1 MGDISNGN
9 GVHHVRNG
17 NGVAHNANNNGHRKS
32 CWYEE
37 EIEQDLIWCFA
48 LNSILHTGASQY
60 QDIALLDT
68 KPFGKA
74 LVIDGKLQS
83 AEIDEFIYHE
93 SLVHPPLL
101 QHSNPKTIFI
111 MGGGEGSTAREIL
124 RHKNVDKV
132 VMCDIDEEVVEF
144 CKSHLLANK
153 EAFSDLRLQLI
164 INDARA
170 ELESRQDGFDVII
183 GDLADPIEGGPCYQ
197 LYTKSFYESIVKT
210 RLNEGGIFVT
220 QAGPAGIFSH
230 TEVFSCIY
238 NTLRQVFKYVVPYS
252 AHIPSYADTWGWVMA
267 SDTPFM
273 ADAEELDMRI
283 KQRMTGE
290 NRYLDGKTFTSASI
304 LSKAVRKSLA
314 KETQVYTEGTA
325 RVSVSDQDQLMEH
338 TLKMGSILIEVGKR
352 SQRNRFSKHNSIC
365 WALPHDLTIKVFAM
379 LDAQSLCSAAATCTL
394 FNKCAMNPLCYADI
408 DLTTVVPRVNN
419 TVVATM
425 VQRAGKRLRSL
436 KLGVLPSLT
445 TLSGH
450 SSPMVYGISSSV
462 HAGFSR
468 ENKRSSQY
476 SYVLSRSCLMS
487 LSMDGGASGALLK
500 KLHLYNIDK
509 MDNTALRVALSACKA
524 LMDFEIVGF
533 VTELKQTLESVS
545 RNCPN
550 LERLFF
556 EAFKT
561 GRDDS
566 LKSPTCVD
574 FVNGCPRLTSLA
586 LRGFNL
592 QDYKVRILVKGFREL
607 KFIDLSTSYLINGT
621 FLRNLDSGTSGH
633 QLEVLILRDCVHLK
647 EVEVGRLLT
656 AVLSGDFRFLKHL
669 DISNKEGL
677 ASDHDWY
684 DRCYSPSIP
693 VKRVMEERPGLCV
706 IADFPPEG
714 SFMDTEQSES
724 EVNSDAN
731 LDLEITGATSDSSLC
746 ILSSESSYNSD
757 QGNYLYASSDEADFF
772 GP

>member
-9 GVHHVRNG
+9 GNGNGIGNGNGNGNGVHHGSNG
-17 NGVAHNANNNGHRKS
+17 NGVAHSANNNGHRKS

-37 EIEQDLIWCFA
+37 EIEQDLRWCFA

-124 RHKNVDKV
+124 RHKNVGKV
-132 VMCDIDEEVVEF
+132 IMCDIDEEVVEF
-144 CKSHLLANK
+144 CKSHLVANK
-153 EAFSDLRLQLI
+153 EAFSDLRLELI

-267 SDTPFM
+267 SDTPFT
-273 ADAEELDMRI
+273 ADAEELDIRM

-290 NRYLDGKTFTSASI
+290 NKYLDGKTFTSASI
-304 LSKAVRKSLA
+304 LSKAVRNSLA

-325 RVSVSDQDQLMEH
+325 RVSESDQDQLIEN
-338 TLKMGSILIEVGKR
+338 TLNMGSILLEVGKR
-352 SQRNRFSKHNSIC
+352 AQRYRFSKHNSVC
-365 WALPHDLTIKVFAM
+365 WALSHDLTIKVFAM
-379 LDAQSLCSAAATCTL
+379 LDTKSLCSAAATCWM

-419 TVVATM
+419 AVVATM
-425 VQRAGKRLRSL
+425 IHRAGKRLRSL
-436 KLGVLPSLT
+436 KLGVLTSPT

-450 SSPMVYGISSSV
+450 SGPMVYGIDSSV
-462 HAGFSR
+462 DAGLSR
-468 ENKRSSQY
+468 NNKRSCQGKD
-476 SYVLSRSCLMS
+476 SYILSRSCLTS
-487 LSMDGGASGALLK
+487 LSLDGGASGALLK

-509 MDNTALRVALSACKA
+509 MDNTTLRVALSVCQA
-524 LMDFEIVGF
+524 LTDFEIVGL

-545 RNCPN
+545 TNCPN
-550 LERLFF
+550 LECLLI
-556 EAFKT
+556 ESYKT

-566 LKSPTCVD
+566 LKSTTCVG
-574 FVNGCPRLTSLA
+574 FINGCPRLTSLA
-586 LRGFNL
+586 LRGFIL
-592 QDYKVRILVKGFREL
+592 QDYKIRILMKGFRKL
-607 KFIDLSTSYLINGT
+607 KFVDLSASYSITGT
-621 FLRNLDSGTSGH
+621 FLRNLGSGTSGH
-633 QLEVLILRDCVHLK
+633 QLESLILRECMHLK
-647 EVEVGRLLT
+647 E
-656 AVLSGDFRFLKHL
+656 

-693 VKRVMEERPGLCV
+693 VKLVMEERPGLCLV
-706 IADFPPEG
+706 ADFPPEG
-714 SFMDTEQSES
+714 SFMDTEQISES

-731 LDLEITGATSDSSLC
+731 LDLERTGATSESSLSM
-746 ILSSESSYNSD
+746 LSSESSYNSD
-757 QGNYLYASSDEADFF
+757 QGNYLYASSDEVDFL
-772 GP
+772 GA